1 MAKCG
6 QAVHRT
12 VNRRGRLHLPRA
24 EEADS
29 SRISAMVRGRTLAF
43 LAAFSGIGAPG
54 LGQKRP
60 FDLYIYTRARSSR
73 APLNMP
79 LKRVFV

>member
-12 VNRRGRLHLPRA
+12 VSRRRRLHLPRA

-29 SRISAMVRGRTLAF
+29 YRISAMVRGRTLAF
-43 LAAFSGIGAPG
+43 LAAFSGVGASG
-54 LGQKRP
+54 LGQKLT
-60 FDLYIYTRARSSR
+60 FGKSEFSHLEGGFG
-73 APLNMP
+73 LM
-79 LKRVFV
+79 VG